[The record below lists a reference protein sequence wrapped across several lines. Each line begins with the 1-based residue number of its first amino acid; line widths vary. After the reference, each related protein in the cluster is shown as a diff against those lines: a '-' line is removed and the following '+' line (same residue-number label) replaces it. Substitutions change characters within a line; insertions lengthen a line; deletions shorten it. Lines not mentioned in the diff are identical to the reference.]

1 MSLSSIG
8 EEAVN
13 EKDTTDLSTTAG
25 KIEDLRHRYHE
36 AVYASGEAAIAKQ
49 HAKGKKTAR
58 ERIELLLD
66 PNSFVEM
73 DEFVR
78 HRSTAFGMDKNRP
91 YGDSV
96 VTGVGTIGGRQVA
109 LFSQDFTIFGGSLGK
124 QPETKSS
131 RLWI

>member
-13 EKDTTDLSTTAG
+13 EKDTPDLSTTVG
-25 KIEDLRHRYHE
+25 KIEDLRQRYHE

-73 DEFVR
+73 DEFV
-78 HRSTAFGMDKNRP
+78 
-91 YGDSV
+91 
-96 VTGVGTIGGRQVA
+96 
-109 LFSQDFTIFGGSLGK
+109 
-124 QPETKSS
+124 
-131 RLWI
+131 